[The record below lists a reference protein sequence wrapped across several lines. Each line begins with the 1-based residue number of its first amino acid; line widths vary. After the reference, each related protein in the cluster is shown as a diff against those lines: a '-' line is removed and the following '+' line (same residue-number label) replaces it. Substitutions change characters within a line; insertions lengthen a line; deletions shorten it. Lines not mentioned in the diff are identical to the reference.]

1 MADLA
6 IPERYNL
13 ATGEPGAARLRL
25 LQRIFGPATQALL
38 KRAGLREG
46 MRVVDVA
53 CGIGT
58 VFQAMAREVGP
69 WGLVVGVD
77 SSAAQLEVASCRRGK
92 GGRAQHRV
100 PAGKRLRD
108 WAGAWRV

>member
-6 IPERYNL
+6 IPERYSL

-46 MRVVDVA
+46 LRVVDVA
-53 CGIGT
+53 
-58 VFQAMAREVGP
+58 
-69 WGLVVGVD
+69 
-77 SSAAQLEVASCRRGK
+77 
-92 GGRAQHRV
+92 
-100 PAGKRLRD
+100 
-108 WAGAWRV
+108 